1 MNLLMLL
8 VKKAFVILISE
19 TKNFITM
26 PTELKCPGCGHHF
39 EPSDVIREE
48 VQRELRSKM
57 RDWQQ
62 KKDEEYKEKENDFL
76 KQLQQAE
83 EDAVKKIE
91 KEKKQLQE
99 KLEITLRKSIADD
112 YENQMRMLHESCSET
127 EEKLKTARK
136 KELEYLQKEQALKNK
151 EAELEIEIQQRL
163 MSERDRLS
171 VEIRQMEQQRVNQ
184 MQLEFQLK
192 LAEKE
197 KQLDDQKKLAEEMR
211 RKAEQG
217 SMQLQGEV
225 QELLLEEILQNSF
238 VFDKIEP
245 VGKGVRGADCIQTV
259 CNNYGQECGKI
270 IYESKR
276 TLSFGIDW
284 IEKLKADMR
293 SHGADVAIIVT
304 QVMPKDMERF
314 GEREGVYIC
323 SFLEVKSLA
332 AVLRSGIVKVFTAA
346 KSQENK
352 GEKMTMMYDYLTSS
366 EFNEQWK
373 AMREGFMQLKMSI
386 QKERDMMEKIWKSRE
401 KQLEKIMLNAAHI
414 KGSVEG
420 IAGNDA
426 VNLTL
431 IEDEIMMVA
440 D

>member
-1 MNLLMLL
+1 M
-8 VKKAFVILISE
+8 ISE
-19 TKNFITM
+19 TKNYITM
-26 PTELKCPGCGHHF
+26 PTELKCPGCGHKF
-39 EPSDVIREE
+39 EPGDAIREE
-48 VQRELRSKM
+48 VQREANIKAREWVK
-57 RDWQQ
+57 
-62 KKDEEYKEKENDFL
+62 KKDEEFKQKETQFQ
-76 KQLQQAE
+76 KQLQHAE
-83 EDAVKKIE
+83 EEAVKRME
-91 KEKKQLQE
+91 QEKKILQE
-99 KLEITLRKSIADD
+99 KLETTLRKSIAGD
-112 YENQMRMLHESCSET
+112 YENQLRMLEESCTET

-136 KELEYLQKEQALKNK
+136 KELDYLQKEQALKTK
-151 EAELEIEIQQRL
+151 EAEMEIEMQHRL
-163 MSERDRLS
+163 ISERDRLAI
-171 VEIRQMEQQRVNQ
+171 EIRQMEETRIQQMR
-184 MQLEFQLK
+184 LDYDLK

-197 KQLDDQKKLAEEMR
+197 KQLADQKQLAEEMR

-225 QELLLEEILQNSF
+225 QELLLEEILRSSF
-238 VFDKIEP
+238 VFDRIEP

-259 CNNYGQECGKI
+259 CNNFGQECGKI

-276 TLSFGIDW
+276 TVNFSIDW

-332 AVLRSGIVKVFTAA
+332 AVLRSGIVKVFTAT
-346 KSQENK
+346 KSGENK
-352 GEKMTMMYDYLTSS
+352 GEKMYMLYDYLTST
-366 EFNEQWK
+366 EFSEQWK
-373 AMREGFMQLKMSI
+373 AMREGFMSLKMSI
-386 QKERDMMEKIWKSRE
+386 QKERDTMEKLWKSRE

-420 IAGNDA
+420 IAGTDA

-431 IEDEIMMVA
+431 LEDEIMMVA

>member
-1 MNLLMLL
+1 
-8 VKKAFVILISE
+8 
-19 TKNFITM
+19 M
-26 PTELKCPGCGHHF
+26 PTELKCPGCGHQF

-57 RDWQQ
+57 REWQQ
-62 KKDEEYKEKENDFL
+62 KKDEEYKEKENDFQ

-83 EDAVKKIE
+83 EETVRKIE
-91 KEKKQLQE
+91 KEKKILQE
-99 KLEITLRKSIADD
+99 KLETSLRKTIADD
-112 YENQMRMLHESCSET
+112 YENQLRILHESCTET
-127 EEKLKTARK
+127 EEKLKTARR
-136 KELEYLQKEQALKNK
+136 KELEFLQKEQALKTK
-151 EAELEIEIQQRL
+151 EAEMEIEIQQRL
-163 MSERDRLS
+163 MSERDKLS
-171 VEIRQMEQQRVNQ
+171 IEIRQFEQQRIQQ
-184 MQLEFQLK
+184 MEIDFKLK

-197 KQLDDQKKLAEEMR
+197 KQLDDQKRLAEEMR

-225 QELLLEEILQNSF
+225 QELLLEEILRNSF

-245 VGKGVRGADCIQTV
+245 VGKGVRGADCIQVV
-259 CNNYGQECGKI
+259 CNSFGQECGKI

-276 TLSFGIDW
+276 TLSFGTDW
-284 IEKLKADMR
+284 IEKLKADLR
-293 SHGADVAIIVT
+293 LHGADVAIIVT
-304 QVMPKDMERF
+304 QVMPKDMDRF

-323 SFLEVKSLA
+323 SFLEVKSVA
-332 AVLRSGIVKVFTAA
+332 AVLRSGILKIFAAA

-352 GEKMTMMYDYLTSS
+352 GEKMTMMYDYLTGN
-366 EFNEQWK
+366 EFTEQWK

-386 QKERDMMEKIWKSRE
+386 QKERDMMEKLWKSRE
-401 KQLEKIMLNAAHI
+401 KQLEKIMLNASHI

-420 IAGNDA
+420 IAGSDA

-431 IEDEIMMVA
+431 LEDEIMVMV

>member
-1 MNLLMLL
+1 
-8 VKKAFVILISE
+8 
-19 TKNFITM
+19 M
-26 PTELKCPGCGHHF
+26 PTELKCPGCGHRF
-39 EPSDVIREE
+39 EPGDAIRDE
-48 VQRELRSKM
+48 VQREANIRAKE
-57 RDWQQ
+57 WQ
-62 KKDEEYKEKENDFL
+62 KRKDEEFKQKEADLL

-83 EDAVKKIE
+83 EEAMRKME
-91 KEKKQLQE
+91 REKKALQE
-99 KLEITLRKSIADD
+99 KLEVNLRKSIGDD
-112 YENQMRMLHESCSET
+112 FENQLRILQESCSET

-136 KELEYLQKEQALKNK
+136 KELDYLQKEQALKTK

-163 MSERDRLS
+163 INERDKLS
-171 VEIRQMEQQRVNQ
+171 LEIRQMEETRIQQMR
-184 MQLEFQLK
+184 LEFDLK

-197 KQLDDQKKLAEEMR
+197 KQLNDQKQLAEEMR

-225 QELLLEEILQNSF
+225 QELLLEEILRSAF
-238 VFDKIEP
+238 VFDRIDP
-245 VGKGVRGADCIQTV
+245 VGKGIRGADCIQTV
-259 CNNYGQECGKI
+259 CNNFGQECGKI

-276 TLSFGIDW
+276 TLTFANDW

-293 SHGADVAIIVT
+293 LNGADVAIIVT
-304 QVMPKDMERF
+304 QVLPKDMERF

-332 AVLRSGIVKVFTAA
+332 AVLRSGIMKVFTAT
-346 KSQENK
+346 KSGENK
-352 GEKMTMMYDYLTSS
+352 GEKMYMLYDYLTSS
-366 EFNEQWK
+366 EFSEQWK
-373 AMREGFMQLKMSI
+373 AMREGFMSLKMSI
-386 QKERDMMEKIWKSRE
+386 LKERDMMEKLWKSRE

-420 IAGNDA
+420 IAGSDA

-431 IEDEIMMVA
+431 LEDEIMAVA

>member
-1 MNLLMLL
+1 
-8 VKKAFVILISE
+8 
-19 TKNFITM
+19 M
-26 PTELKCPGCGHHF
+26 PTELKCPGCGHQF

-57 RDWQQ
+57 REWQQ
-62 KKDEEYKEKENDFL
+62 KKDEEYKEKENDFQ

-83 EDAVKKIE
+83 EETVRKIE
-91 KEKKQLQE
+91 KEKKILQE
-99 KLEITLRKSIADD
+99 KLETSLRKTIADD
-112 YENQMRMLHESCSET
+112 YENQLRILHESCTET
-127 EEKLKTARK
+127 EEKLRTARR
-136 KELEYLQKEQALKNK
+136 KELEFLQKEQALKTK
-151 EAELEIEIQQRL
+151 EAEMEIEIQQRL
-163 MSERDRLS
+163 MSERDKLS
-171 VEIRQMEQQRVNQ
+171 IEIRQFEQQRIQQ
-184 MQLEFQLK
+184 MEIDFKLK

-197 KQLDDQKKLAEEMR
+197 KQLDDQKRLAEEMR

-225 QELLLEEILQNSF
+225 QELLLEEILRNSF

-245 VGKGVRGADCIQTV
+245 VGKGVRGADCIQVV
-259 CNNYGQECGKI
+259 CNSFGQECGKI

-276 TLSFGIDW
+276 TLSFGTDW

-293 SHGADVAIIVT
+293 LHGADVAIIVT
-304 QVMPKDMERF
+304 QVMPKDMDRF

-323 SFLEVKSLA
+323 SFLEVKSVA
-332 AVLRSGIVKVFTAA
+332 AVLRSGILKIFAAA

-352 GEKMTMMYDYLTSS
+352 GEKMTMMYDYLTGN
-366 EFNEQWK
+366 EFTEQWK

-386 QKERDMMEKIWKSRE
+386 QKERDMMEKLWKSRE
-401 KQLEKIMLNAAHI
+401 KQLEKIMLNASHI

-420 IAGNDA
+420 IAGSDA

-431 IEDEIMMVA
+431 LEDEIMVMV

>member
-1 MNLLMLL
+1 
-8 VKKAFVILISE
+8 
-19 TKNFITM
+19 M
-26 PTELKCPGCGHHF
+26 PTELKCPGCGHQF
-39 EPSDVIREE
+39 EPSDAIREE
-48 VQRELRSKM
+48 VQREANARAAA
-57 RDWQQ
+57 WQ
-62 KKDEEYKEKENDFL
+62 KRKDEEYKQKDIAFQ

-83 EDAVKKIE
+83 EEAAQKIE
-91 KEKKQLQE
+91 REKKALQE
-99 KLEITLRKSIADD
+99 KLETSLRKTIADD
-112 YENQMRMLHESCSET
+112 YENQLRILHESCSET

-136 KELEYLQKEQALKNK
+136 KELEFLQKEQALKTR
-151 EAELEIEIQQRL
+151 EAELEIEMQQRL

-171 VEIRQMEQQRVNQ
+171 IEIRQVEERRISQ

-197 KQLDDQKKLAEEMR
+197 KQLEDQKRLAEEMR

-225 QELLLEEILQNSF
+225 QELLLEEILRSAF

-259 CNNYGQECGKI
+259 CNSFGQECGKI

-276 TLSFGIDW
+276 TLSFAADW

-293 SHGADVAIIVT
+293 AHGADVAIIVT
-304 QVMPKDMERF
+304 QVMPKDMDRF

-332 AVLRSGIVKVFTAA
+332 GVLRSGIVKVFTAA
-346 KSQENK
+346 RSQDNK
-352 GEKMTMMYDYLTSS
+352 GEKMSLMYDYLTSS
-366 EFNEQWK
+366 EFTEQWN

-386 QKERDMMEKIWKSRE
+386 QRERDTMEKLWKSRE

-426 VNLTL
+426 VNLSL
-431 IEDEIMMVA
+431 LEDEIMIAV

>member
-1 MNLLMLL
+1 
-8 VKKAFVILISE
+8 
-19 TKNFITM
+19 M
-26 PTELKCPGCGHHF
+26 PTELKCPGCGHRF
-39 EPSDVIREE
+39 EPGDAIRDE
-48 VQRELRSKM
+48 VQREANSRA
-57 RDWQQ
+57 REWQ
-62 KKDEEYKEKENDFL
+62 KRKDEEFKQKETDLL

-83 EDAVKKIE
+83 EEAMQKLE
-91 KEKKQLQE
+91 REKKALQE
-99 KLEITLRKSIADD
+99 KLELSLRKSIADD
-112 YENQMRMLHESCSET
+112 YENQMQILKESCNET
-127 EEKLKTARK
+127 EERLKNARR
-136 KELEYLQKEQALKNK
+136 KELDYLQKEQALKTK

-163 MSERDRLS
+163 MYERDRLS
-171 VEIRQMEQQRVNQ
+171 VEIRQIEQQRISQ
-184 MQLEFQLK
+184 MELEFGLK
-192 LAEKE
+192 LAEKD
-197 KQLDDQKKLAEEMR
+197 KQLDDQKRLAEEMR

-225 QELLLEEILQNSF
+225 QELLLEEILRSSF

-259 CNNYGQECGKI
+259 CNNLGQECGKI

-276 TLSFGIDW
+276 TLNFGADW

-293 SHGADVAIIVT
+293 LNGADVAIIVT

-332 AVLRSGIVKVFTAA
+332 AVLRSGIVKVFTAT
-346 KSQENK
+346 KSGENK
-352 GEKMTMMYDYLTSS
+352 GEKMYMLYDYLTSS
-366 EFNEQWK
+366 EFSEQWK
-373 AMREGFMQLKMSI
+373 AMREGFMSLKMSI
-386 QKERDMMEKIWKSRE
+386 LKEREMMEKLWKSRE

-420 IAGNDA
+420 IAGTDA

-431 IEDEIMMVA
+431 LEDELMVVA

>member
-1 MNLLMLL
+1 
-8 VKKAFVILISE
+8 
-19 TKNFITM
+19 M
-26 PTELKCPGCGHHF
+26 PTELKCPGCGHQF
-39 EPSDVIREE
+39 DASDAIREE
-48 VQRELRSKM
+48 VQNAANLKATE
-57 RDWQQ
+57 WQ
-62 KKDEEYKEKENDFL
+62 KKKTEEFRLKENAWL

-83 EDAVKKIE
+83 EEALKKIE
-91 KEKKQLQE
+91 QEKKALQE
-99 KLEITLRKSIADD
+99 KLETSLRKTIADD
-112 YENQMRMLHESCSET
+112 FENQLRLLQESCSET
-127 EEKLKTARK
+127 EEKLKTARR
-136 KELEYLQKEQALKNK
+136 KELEFLQKEQVLKTR
-151 EAELEIEIQQRL
+151 EAELEIEVQQRL
-163 MSERDRLS
+163 MSERNRLS
-171 VEIRQMEQQRVNQ
+171 IEIRQMEERRIQQ
-184 MQLEFQLK
+184 MEIEFKLK

-197 KQLDDQKKLAEEMR
+197 KQLDDQKRLAEEMR

-225 QELLLEEILQNSF
+225 QELLLEEILRNSF
-238 VFDKIEP
+238 VFDRIEP

-259 CNNYGQECGKI
+259 CNNFGQECGKI

-276 TLSFGIDW
+276 TLSFGTDW

-304 QVMPKDMERF
+304 QVLPKDMDRF

-323 SFLEVKSLA
+323 SFSEVKSLA
-332 AVLRSGIVKVFTAA
+332 AVLRSGIVKIYTAT

-352 GEKMTMMYDYLTSS
+352 GEKMSMMYDYLTSS
-366 EFNEQWK
+366 EFTEQWK
-373 AMREGFMQLKMSI
+373 AMREGFMQLKISI
-386 QKERDMMEKIWKSRE
+386 QKERDMMEKLWKSRE

-431 IEDEIMMVA
+431 LEDEVMVA
-440 D
+440 VD

>member
-1 MNLLMLL
+1 
-8 VKKAFVILISE
+8 
-19 TKNFITM
+19 M

-39 EPSDVIREE
+39 DASSAIRDE
-48 VQRELRSKM
+48 VQREANLRATE
-57 RDWQQ
+57 WQ
-62 KKDEEYKEKENDFL
+62 KKKAEEFKQKEADLL

-83 EDAVKKIE
+83 EEANRKIE
-91 KEKKQLQE
+91 REKKALQE
-99 KLEITLRKSIADD
+99 KLETSLRRSIADD
-112 YENQMRMLHESCSET
+112 YENQLRILQESCSET

-136 KELEYLQKEQALKNK
+136 KELDYLQKEQALKNK

-163 MSERDRLS
+163 MSERNKLS
-171 VEIRQMEQQRVNQ
+171 IEIRQMEQQRINQ
-184 MQLEFQLK
+184 MELEFQLK

-197 KQLDDQKKLAEEMR
+197 KQLADQKQLAEEMR

-225 QELLLEEILQNSF
+225 QELLLEEILRSAF
-238 VFDKIEP
+238 VFDKIDP

-259 CNNYGQECGKI
+259 CNNFGQECGKI

-276 TLSFGIDW
+276 TLSFANDW
-284 IEKLKADMR
+284 VEKLKADMR

-332 AVLRSGIVKVFTAA
+332 AVLRSGIMKVFTAT
-346 KSQENK
+346 KSGENK
-352 GEKMTMMYDYLTSS
+352 GEKMYMLYDYLTSS
-366 EFNEQWK
+366 EFSEQWK
-373 AMREGFMQLKMSI
+373 AMREGFMSLKMSI
-386 QKERDMMEKIWKSRE
+386 QKERDMMEKLWKSRE

-420 IAGNDA
+420 IAGSDA

-431 IEDEIMMVA
+431 LEDEIMMVA

>member
-1 MNLLMLL
+1 
-8 VKKAFVILISE
+8 
-19 TKNFITM
+19 M
-26 PTELKCPGCGHHF
+26 PTELKCPGCGHRF
-39 EPSDVIREE
+39 EPGDAIRDE
-48 VQRELRSKM
+48 VQREANIRAKE
-57 RDWQQ
+57 WQ
-62 KKDEEYKEKENDFL
+62 KRKDEEFKQKEADLL

-83 EDAVKKIE
+83 EEAMRKME
-91 KEKKQLQE
+91 REKKALQE
-99 KLEITLRKSIADD
+99 KMEANLRKSIGDD
-112 YENQMRMLHESCSET
+112 FENQMQILKQSCSET

-136 KELEYLQKEQALKNK
+136 KELDYLQKEQALKNK
-151 EAELEIEIQQRL
+151 EEELELEIQQRI
-163 MSERDRLS
+163 MNERNRLS
-171 VEIRQMEQQRVNQ
+171 VEIRQMEETRIQQMR
-184 MQLEFQLK
+184 LEYDLK

-197 KQLDDQKKLAEEMR
+197 KQLNDQKRLAEEMR

-225 QELLLEEILQNSF
+225 QELLLEEILRSSF

-245 VGKGVRGADCIQTV
+245 VGKGIRGADCIQTV
-259 CNNYGQECGKI
+259 CNNFGQECGKI

-276 TLSFGIDW
+276 TLSFANDW

-293 SHGADVAIIVT
+293 LNGADVAIIVT

-332 AVLRSGIVKVFTAA
+332 AVLRSGILKIFAA
-346 KSQENK
+346 TKSGENK
-352 GEKMTMMYDYLTSS
+352 GEKMYMLYDYLTSS
-366 EFNEQWK
+366 EFSEQWK
-373 AMREGFMQLKMSI
+373 AMREGFMSLKMSI
-386 QKERDMMEKIWKSRE
+386 QKERDMMEKLWKSRE

-420 IAGNDA
+420 IAGSDA

-431 IEDEIMMVA
+431 LEDEIMAVA

>member
-1 MNLLMLL
+1 
-8 VKKAFVILISE
+8 
-19 TKNFITM
+19 M
-26 PTELKCPGCGHHF
+26 PTELKCPGCGHQF
-39 EPSDVIREE
+39 EATTAMREE
-48 VQRELRSKM
+48 VEREANIKATE
-57 RDWQQ
+57 WQ
-62 KKDEEYKEKENDFL
+62 KKKNEEFKQKENALL

-83 EDAVKKIE
+83 EEATRKIEREKKIF
-91 KEKKQLQE
+91 QE
-99 KLEITLRKSIADD
+99 KLETSLRKTIAGD
-112 YENQMRMLHESCSET
+112 YENQLSILKESCSET
-127 EEKLKTARK
+127 EEKLKNARK
-136 KELEYLQKEQALKNK
+136 KELDYLQKEQALKTK

-163 MSERDRLS
+163 IDERNRLS
-171 VEIRQMEQQRVNQ
+171 VEIRQVEEQRINQ

-197 KQLDDQKKLAEEMR
+197 KQLDDQKRLAEEMR

-225 QELLLEEILQNSF
+225 QELLLEEILRNSF
-238 VFDKIEP
+238 VFDRIEP
-245 VGKGVRGADCIQTV
+245 VGKGVRGADCIQVV
-259 CNNYGQECGKI
+259 CNNFGQECGKI

-276 TLSFGIDW
+276 TLSFAADW

-293 SHGADVAIIVT
+293 LHGADVAIIVT
-304 QVMPKDMERF
+304 QVMPKDMDKF

-332 AVLRSGIVKVFTAA
+332 AVLRSGIIKIFTAG

-366 EFNEQWK
+366 EFTEQWK
-373 AMREGFMQLKMSI
+373 AMREGFMQLKISI
-386 QKERDMMEKIWKSRE
+386 QKERDMMEKLWKSRE

-431 IEDEIMMVA
+431 IEDEILVVV